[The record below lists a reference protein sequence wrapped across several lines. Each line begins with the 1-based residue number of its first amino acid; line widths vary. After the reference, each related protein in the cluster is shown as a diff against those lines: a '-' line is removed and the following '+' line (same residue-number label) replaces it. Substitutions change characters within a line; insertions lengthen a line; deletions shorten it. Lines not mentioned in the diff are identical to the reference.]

1 MSDIRAGTISD
12 AAGTGPI
19 TMTKQSP
26 AKAWVLVFTNF
37 SVLDSFNVTSV
48 TDTSSGPPNEWRIN
62 LTSAMSDNNYTAL
75 ATAQSS
81 SDRTMVV
88 INESASQIK
97 NYVYKGDGGTT
108 NIVGQNAVFGD
119 LA

>member
-1 MSDIRAGTISD
+1 MSDIRAGTIGD

-26 AKAWVLVFTNF
+26 AKCFVLVST
-37 SVLDSFNVTSV
+37 SKVVLDSFNVTSI
-48 TDTSSGPPNEWRIN
+48 TDTANGPPNEWRIN

-81 SDRTMVV
+81 SDRTIVV
-88 INESASQIK
+88 INQSASQVR
-97 NYVYKGDGGTT
+97 NYVYDGGGGSTSV
-108 NIVGQNAVFGD
+108 VGQNAVFGE

>member
-1 MSDIRAGTISD
+1 MSTIKVDNIRIASESVSRPATGV
-12 AAGTGPI
+12 AA
-19 TMTKQSP
+19 
-26 AKAWVLVFTNF
+26 AWVLVDAKFEILGN
-37 SVLDSFNVTSV
+37 SLNVTSI
-48 TDTSSGPPNEWRIN
+48 TDISTGGPNEWTIN

-88 INESASQIK
+88 INNGASQIK
-97 NYVYKGDGGTT
+97 NYVYKGDGGATSV
-108 NIVGQNAVFGD
+108 VGQNAVFGE